1 MPYNRTLS
9 PVVEDGMRIVHNILM
24 GIALVSLL
32 FSIGCC
38 CTGGLDDDDIDL
50 NLDAPHNE
58 GGGGDV

>member
-1 MPYNRTLS
+1 
-9 PVVEDGMRIVHNILM
+9 MRIVHNILM

-58 GGGGDV
+58 GTGGDV